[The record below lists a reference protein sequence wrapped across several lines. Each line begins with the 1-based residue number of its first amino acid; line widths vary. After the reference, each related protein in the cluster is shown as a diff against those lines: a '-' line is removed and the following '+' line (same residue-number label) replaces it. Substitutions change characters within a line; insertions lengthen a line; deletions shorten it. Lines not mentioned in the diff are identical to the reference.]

1 MTEPI
6 LPIIAKNLRELRRAS
21 GLSQEE
27 LADRAGLHRTYVSS
41 VERGERNLTVGS
53 LEKLA
58 TALGCKFIDL
68 VASR

>member
-1 MTEPI
+1 MTESI

-27 LADRAGLHRTYVSS
+27 LADRAGLHRTYVSA
-41 VERGERNLTVGS
+41 VERGERNLTVAS

-58 TALGCKFIDL
+58 AALKCKFIEL
-68 VASR
+68 VTPR